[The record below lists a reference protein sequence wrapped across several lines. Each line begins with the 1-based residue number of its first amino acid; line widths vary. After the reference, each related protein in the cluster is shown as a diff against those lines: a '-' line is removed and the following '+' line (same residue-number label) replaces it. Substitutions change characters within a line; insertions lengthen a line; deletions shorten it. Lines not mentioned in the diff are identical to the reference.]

1 MMVVGFWLLV
11 FGCSLVVNEQ
21 LTTHNQQQ
29 TTNNYFAIF
38 VKMLNI

>member
-11 FGCSLVVNEQ
+11 FGCCLVVNEQ
-21 LTTHNQQQ
+21 LTTNNQLQ

-38 VKMLNI
+38 AKMLNI